1 LAFILYLRGV
11 YIPDQRS
18 IVWNDFLYRPE
29 IEDSWRKCRL
39 ITEKAT
45 NNDLNINKIMKFEEY
60 QSEASQTALY
70 PRRMSNLEYPTLG
83 LAGEAGEV
91 ANIVKKIQRDFGG
104 EITDET
110 RLKLKDELGDVLWY
124 ISACAD
130 ELGLTLTEIAEF
142 NVEKLAKRHN
152 R

>member
-1 LAFILYLRGV
+1 
-11 YIPDQRS
+11 
-18 IVWNDFLYRPE
+18 
-29 IEDSWRKCRL
+29 
-39 ITEKAT
+39 
-45 NNDLNINKIMKFEEY
+45 MKFEEY
-60 QSEASQTALY
+60 QQKAKQTALY
-70 PRRMSNLEYPTLG
+70 PNRLKNLEYPTLG

-104 EITDET
+104 EITVEI
-110 RLKLKDELGDVLWY
+110 RAKLKDELGDVLWY

-130 ELGLTLTEIAEF
+130 ELNLTLQEIAEF